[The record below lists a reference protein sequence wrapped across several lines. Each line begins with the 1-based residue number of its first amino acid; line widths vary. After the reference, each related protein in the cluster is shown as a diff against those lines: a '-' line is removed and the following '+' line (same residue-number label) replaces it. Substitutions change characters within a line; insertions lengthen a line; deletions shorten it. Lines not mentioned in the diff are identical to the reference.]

1 MIHSIAG
8 RYGRDQ
14 WHPPFLLGVIA
25 LMLMTV
31 IAFVAHANAQSPPRP
46 QPDPEFAAPICP
58 PRGITV
64 DAEVVRVIDG
74 DTIVVRTSVEYHV
87 RLLDCWAPESRT
99 TDAAEKQ
106 RGLKAKSRMQGLATV
121 GAAVRVHLP
130 NGSSDLTEAITMG
143 RLLGRVWL
151 MKNGLP
157 VAEDLSA
164 TMVREG
170 LATVEKVKVPK

>member
-25 LMLMTV
+25 LMLATV
-31 IAFVAHANAQSPPRP
+31 IAFVARANAQSPPRP
-46 QPDPEFAAPICP
+46 VRDLQFAAPICP
-58 PRGITV
+58 PRGLTV
-64 DAEVVRVIDG
+64 DAEVIRIIDA
-74 DTIVVRTSVEYHV
+74 DTIVVSTSIEYQV

-99 TDAAEKQ
+99 KDLEQKQ
-106 RGLKAKSRMQGLATV
+106 RGLVAKARMQQLLSAGTP
-121 GAAVRVHLP
+121 VRVHVP

-143 RLLGRVWL
+143 RLLGRVWP

-157 VAEDLSA
+157 AAEDLST

-170 LATVEKVKVPK
+170 LATIEKVKVKK